1 MPGLDASLA
10 APITT
15 IAELALPV
23 LVGLG
28 LFSRFGAAGLFVMA
42 LVIQLTYQENFQ
54 HILWMALAA
63 SIFIKGPGPLSVD
76 NLMVKWLKRD
86 STI

>member
-1 MPGLDASLA
+1 M
-10 APITT
+10 
-15 IAELALPV
+15 

-76 NLMVKWLKRD
+76 KLMVKWLRKD
-86 STI
+86 SKV